1 MTRTQRSRLIPN
13 VPPAAA
19 PRADSWRAIDE
30 SGETQRVM
38 TLSTRRMMVFCWKN
52 RRKTY
57 LNSASVQ
64 MQSEQWRSGSRTS
77 RMIHHLG
84 RAMLRMLNKL
94 YGNIYL
100 LLKEGIILQ
109 TIPSLFMVIGMV
121 WTVWSFTHEL
131 VSICSSSD
139 VREKLLK
146 PAWRQ

>member
-19 PRADSWRAIDE
+19 PRADSWRAIHE
-30 SGETQRVM
+30 SEETQRVM
-38 TLSTRRMMVFCWKN
+38 ILSTRRMMVFWWKN
-52 RRKTY
+52 RRKSY
-57 LNSASVQ
+57 LNFASVQ
-64 MQSEQWRSGSRTS
+64 MPSEQWHSGSRTS
-77 RMIHHLG
+77 RMIRHLG
-84 RAMLRMLNKL
+84 GAMVEVLNKL

-100 LLKEGIILQ
+100 LLKEGVILQ
-109 TIPSLFMVIGMV
+109 NIPSLFMVIGMV

-146 PAWRQ
+146 PA